1 MSDYPNPSTALA
13 SVVVDELW
21 RHGVGLWVASPGS
34 RSTALVLA
42 ITSLPEATLRMAI
55 DERSAAFHALGW
67 AKASGRLAAVVTTSG
82 SAVASL
88 LPAVVEADLAA
99 TPLVVLTADR
109 PPELR
114 GVGANQT
121 IDQARIFERFV
132 RGSYDV
138 GPAERHPAAPRWWR
152 AIISQAVGRAMG
164 GGGAP
169 GPVHVNLAFRE
180 PTVAVSDD
188 GRARDDPYPTA
199 VDGRPRQAP
208 WTSTFGSVLPSPD
221 AFAALTEMVETV
233 GRGLIVAGAGATPAV
248 AELGERIGWPVL
260 ATAESGLRAR
270 GGVIATGHHLAARVS
285 PEAVMR
291 FGSVGPS
298 QQMLDLCSGDSRQA
312 VISPVW
318 SDPGRVAEV
327 VVLADPGAVAER
339 MEGSSR
345 RAEPA
350 WRMWWLEADRVVRSA
365 LSEALDERL
374 GEPMVAAVAGRLGA
388 DPLVVASSMPIRDI
402 EAFAFGVGR
411 VVANRGASGIDGL
424 VSVALGAAAA
434 GPRPLALIGDL
445 SLLHDGNGFLLD
457 DVPPCV
463 FVVVDNRGGGIF
475 SFLPQGL
482 WVGADF
488 ERLFATPPAVD
499 LADLARL
506 HHLAFSV
513 VDTAA
518 GLEEA
523 VREGWEKGE
532 RRLVVVRSDRSEN
545 VAEHRRLARRVE
557 AALDE
562 LAPPP

>member
-1 MSDYPNPSTALA
+1 
-13 SVVVDELW
+13 
-21 RHGVGLWVASPGS
+21 VGLWVASPGS

-42 ITSLPEATLRMAI
+42 ITGLPEAPLRMAI

-67 AKASGRLAAVVTTSG
+67 AKAVGRPAAVVTTSG

-121 IDQARIFERFV
+121 IDQARIFARFV

-138 GPAERHPAAPRWWR
+138 GPPERHPAAPRWWR

-164 GGGAP
+164 GGGPP

-188 GRARDDPYPTA
+188 GRARDDPYPAGT
-199 VDGRPRQAP
+199 DGGRPQQAP
-208 WTSTFGSVLPSPD
+208 WTSTFGSVLPAAD

-233 GRGLIVAGAGATPAV
+233 RRGLIVAGAGATPAV
-248 AELGERIGWPVL
+248 ADLGERIGWPVL
-260 ATAESGLRAR
+260 ATAESGLRTR
-270 GGVIATGHHLAARVS
+270 PGVIATGHHLAARVS

-291 FGSVGPS
+291 FGSIGPS
-298 QQMLDLCSGDSRQA
+298 QQMLELCSGDSRQA

-339 MEGSSR
+339 VEGSSS

-350 WRMWWLEADRVVRSA
+350 WRAWWLEADRVARSA

-374 GEPMVAAVAGRLGA
+374 GEPTVAAVAGRLGA
-388 DPLVVASSMPIRDI
+388 DPLVVASSMPIRDV
-402 EAFAFGVGR
+402 EAFAFEVGR

-424 VSVALGAAAA
+424 VSVALGAARA

-445 SLLHDGNGFLLD
+445 SLLHDGNGFLVD
-457 DVPPCV
+457 EVPPCV

-499 LADLARL
+499 LGDLARL
-506 HHLAFSV
+506 HHLSFSV
-513 VDTAA
+513 VETSV

-523 VREGWEKGE
+523 VREGWERGD
-532 RRLVVVRSDRSEN
+532 RCLVVVRSDRAEN
-545 VAEHRRLARRVE
+545 VAEHQRLARRVE